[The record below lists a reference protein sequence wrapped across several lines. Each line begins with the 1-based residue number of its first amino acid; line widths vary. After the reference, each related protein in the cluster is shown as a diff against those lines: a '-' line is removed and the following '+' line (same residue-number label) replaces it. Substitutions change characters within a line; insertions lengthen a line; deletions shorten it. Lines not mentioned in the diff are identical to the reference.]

1 MNMDFLL
8 NSITRALELIATLD
22 AELVGIVLLSLKV
35 SGLAILAASGI
46 GLSITLAL
54 DLGDFA
60 GKNTTVTIINTLMG
74 LPPVVAGLVLYL
86 LLSRSGPLG
95 FLHLLY
101 TPAAMVTA
109 QTVLAVP
116 IIAGLSY
123 AAVVSADPS
132 VKFTAYTL
140 GATPFQATVKIMK
153 DVRYSI
159 LAAVLAGL
167 GRVMAEV
174 GAVLVVGG
182 NIAGYTRVMT
192 TAIALEADKGDFE
205 LAVALGMILL
215 FISFLINGT
224 LFYVQK
230 KGIPG

>member
-1 MNMDFLL
+1 MDFLINSL
-8 NSITRALELIATLD
+8 NKASLLILSLD
-22 AELVGIVLLSLKV
+22 PDLMGIVLLSLKV
-35 SGLAILAASGI
+35 SGIAIIIATAI
-46 GLSITLAL
+46 GLSITFIL
-54 DLGDFA
+54 DLRDFS
-60 GKNTTVTIINTLMG
+60 GKNIAVTIINTCMG
-74 LPPVVAGLVLYL
+74 FPPVVAGLVLYL

-101 TPAAMVTA
+101 TPAAMVLA
-109 QTVLAVP
+109 QVVLATP

-123 AAVVSADPS
+123 AAIVSADPAIR
-132 VKFTAYTL
+132 FTALTL
-140 GATPFQATVKIMK
+140 GATPFQASLKIIRNT
-153 DVRYSI
+153 RYAI
-159 LAAVLAGL
+159 LASILAGL

-215 FISFLINGT
+215 LISFILNGT
-224 LFYVQK
+224 LYYFQK
-230 KGIPG
+230 KEA